1 MKATNLL
8 LVLILPLFA
17 NGQSIESSYVR
28 NDTTF
33 SVLLNCDY
41 PDCQDT
47 VLLSSFDMGEIGNT
61 IYLFFRSHGQVIAL
75 PTENYPALMLRFPEK
90 NHELKGGDFI
100 RTERYQ
106 AMLREGELER
116 QGK

>member
-1 MKATNLL
+1 MKATQLVFALL
-8 LVLILPLFA
+8 LPFVI
-17 NGQSIESSYVR
+17 NGQSIDSSYFR

-33 SVLLNCDY
+33 TVLLNCDY

-75 PTENYPALMLRFPEK
+75 PTENYPALMLRFTEK

-106 AMLREGELER
+106 AILREGELEK

>member
-1 MKATNLL
+1 MKPINFLL
-8 LVLILPLFA
+8 ALMLPVFA

-33 SVLLNCDY
+33 TVLVNCDY
-41 PDCQDT
+41 ADCQDT
-47 VLLSSFDMGEIGNT
+47 VLLGSFDMGEIGNT

-106 AMLREGELER
+106 ALLREGELEK

>member
-8 LVLILPLFA
+8 FALMLPVFA
-17 NGQSIESSYVR
+17 NGQSIDSCYFR

-33 SVLLNCDY
+33 TVLLNCDY

-90 NHELKGGDFI
+90 NHQLKGGDFI

-106 AMLREGELER
+106 AMLREDEY
-116 QGK
+116 

>member
-1 MKATNLL
+1 MKATQLVFALL
-8 LVLILPLFA
+8 LPFVV
-17 NGQSIESSYVR
+17 NGQSIDSGYFR

-33 SVLLNCDY
+33 TVLLNCDY

-106 AMLREGELER
+106 AMLRED
-116 QGK
+116 

>member
-1 MKATNLL
+1 MKTTQLL
-8 LVLILPLFA
+8 LAFMLPLFA
-17 NGQSIESSYVR
+17 NGQSIDSSYLR

-33 SVLLNCDY
+33 TVLLNCDY

-90 NHELKGGDFI
+90 NHQLKGGDFI

-106 AMLREGELER
+106 AILREGELEK
-116 QGK
+116 QSK